1 MFRFHVPKMAC
12 GGCLAAVTKAIETL
26 DPQARIDGD
35 LENRT
40 IAVTSDRSE
49 AALLA
54 ALDEA
59 GYAAK
64 PVSEAL

>member
-1 MFRFHVPKMAC
+1 MFRFHVPEMAC

-26 DPQARIDGD
+26 DPQAQIKGD

-40 IAVTSDRSE
+40 IGVTSDRPE

-54 ALDEA
+54 ALDKA

-64 PVSEAL
+64 PLSEAL